1 MIMAPDANAYTQNF
15 ADMSIEELANVE
27 ITSVSKKRE
36 SLADAPASIY
46 VITNDDIR
54 RSGATS
60 LPEALRLAPNLQ
72 VAQPNAGAYGI
83 TARGQSG
90 NSNGAPNKLLVL
102 IDGRSVYTPLY
113 SGVFWDVQDVM
124 LEDVERIEVIS
135 GPGGTLWGS
144 NAVNGVINV
153 ITRSSHDTQGVLVAG
168 SIGTRGSEGAFRQG
182 GELGNGGTFRVYG
195 KYSDHDHTETASG
208 TSITD
213 AWHKTQVGFRAD
225 WDGVQDQ
232 VAVIANAYEARLG
245 QPAPGALHITG
256 VNPVLG
262 TVSASGIN
270 LTTNWTH
277 QLEGGSSLNL
287 QAYYDHTTRDVP
299 PFFDE
304 TLDIFDV
311 QLQHTLKP
319 IGMHSIVW
327 GGGYRYGKDDVV
339 NGPII
344 SFLPAKVN
352 QEWIN
357 IFAQDEMAL
366 RDDLRLII
374 GARVE
379 RNPYTGNEFLP
390 NARLAWTPVAG
401 HMFWTAAS
409 RTVRA
414 PSRLDVDLYYPS
426 GGPPYILRGGPNVV
440 SEVAKVYEVGY
451 RGTLSSK
458 LSWSVTA
465 FHNIYDNLQTQETD
479 PSGTFVTFGSMMA
492 GKSTGVETWGTYQ
505 ATPDWRLSAGLTLL
519 DEDLW
524 LKAGSNASPTTP
536 AISGRNPEHTW
547 SLRSAWNLTPNCQ
560 LDVGARRI
568 GALTSPDV
576 PAYTAVDARVGW
588 KLNRN
593 LELAIVGQNLFGTQH
608 GEYNP
613 VTTRSELPT
622 AVSVTLLWRL

>member
-1 MIMAPDANAYTQNF
+1 
-15 ADMSIEELANVE
+15 
-27 ITSVSKKRE
+27 
-36 SLADAPASIY
+36 
-46 VITNDDIR
+46 
-54 RSGATS
+54 
-60 LPEALRLAPNLQ
+60 
-72 VAQPNAGAYGI
+72 
-83 TARGQSG
+83 
-90 NSNGAPNKLLVL
+90 
-102 IDGRSVYTPLY
+102 
-113 SGVFWDVQDVM
+113 
-124 LEDVERIEVIS
+124 
-135 GPGGTLWGS
+135 
-144 NAVNGVINV
+144 
-153 ITRSSHDTQGVLVAG
+153 
-168 SIGTRGSEGAFRQG
+168 
-182 GELGNGGTFRVYG
+182 
-195 KYSDHDHTETASG
+195 
-208 TSITD
+208 
-213 AWHKTQVGFRAD
+213 
-225 WDGVQDQ
+225 
-232 VAVIANAYEARLG
+232 G
-245 QPAPGALHITG
+245 QPAPGALHIDGINPELG
-256 VNPVLG
+256 V
-262 TVSASGIN
+262 VSASGIN

-299 PFFDE
+299 PYFDE

-451 RGTLSSK
+451 RGTLSPK

-465 FHNIYDNLQTQETD
+465 FHNIYDNLQTQENYPNPAN
-479 PSGTFVTFGSMMA
+479 PSLGFVTFGSMME
-492 GKSTGVETWGTYQ
+492 GKATGIETWGTYQ
-505 ATPDWRLSAGLTLL
+505 ATSDWRLSAGLTLL
-519 DEDLW
+519 DEDLR
-524 LKAGSNASPTTP
+524 LKAGSTALPSTP
-536 AISGRNPEHTW
+536 AVSGKNPEHTW
-547 SLRSAWNLTPNCQ
+547 NLRSAWNLTPNCQ
-560 LDVGARRI
+560 LDIGVRRI

-576 PAYTAVDARVGW
+576 PAYTAVDARLGW

-608 GEYNP
+608 GEYGS
-613 VTTRSELPT
+613 VTTSSELPT
-622 AVSVTLLWRL
+622 AVSVTLLWKL